1 MSSTVT
7 TSDGSSTGPPEATP
21 PEGGPLEEEP
31 AEAALVFPDMDAV
44 RRFAAMLAGPGV
56 VRGVIGPREA
66 GRLWSRHLL
75 NSAVVHEVCPAGS
88 LVVDLGSGGG
98 LPGVPLALA
107 RPDLEVVLLEPM
119 LRRVMWL
126 QDLVGELGLAPRV
139 RVERGRAG
147 DATARGDVI
156 VSRAV
161 APLSRLLPWSA
172 RLAVPGG
179 RVVALKG
186 ESAADEL
193 SDVCDRLV
201 DWGLREGRVA
211 RFGERLLADPTTAV
225 VAERD
230 QRGGDRD
237 FTPVPSPAGRGR
249 GAVRRASRVV
259 DRPRRST

>member
-7 TSDGSSTGPPEATP
+7 GDGGRSGDPPEN
-21 PEGGPLEEEP
+21 EP
-31 AEAALVFPDMDAV
+31 AVASLVFPDMDTA
-44 RRFAAMLAGPGV
+44 RLLAGMLAGPGV

-75 NSAVVHEVCPAGS
+75 NSAVVQEVCPAGAR
-88 LVVDLGSGGG
+88 VVDLGSGGG

-126 QDLVGELGLAPRV
+126 QELVDGLGLAPRV
-139 RVERGRAG
+139 RVLRGRAES
-147 DATARGDVI
+147 AETRGDVI

-186 ESAADEL
+186 ESAGEEF
-193 SDVCDRLV
+193 SDVSDRLV

-230 QRGGDRD
+230 RRGGDRD
-237 FTPVPSPAGRGR
+237 ITPVPSPPGRGR
-249 GAVRRASRVV
+249 GAVRRASRVAA
-259 DRPRRST
+259 RSRRST